1 MVQGCQM
8 VYLHTKASNFGTFW
22 KALGW
27 KMLVHFMT
35 IWYIFGHFVYFKA
48 IWYISRPFG
57 IFMAIW
63 SIFWLFWHTYFSP
76 FRFIVP
82 RKIWQPCS
90 GDLVQT

>member
-1 MVQGCQM
+1 M

-63 SIFWLFWHTYFSP
+63 SIFWLFWHTNF
-76 FRFIVP
+76 P
-82 RKIWQPCS
+82 RLGLLYQEKS
-90 GDLVQT
+90 GNPAAVTWFKLSQRV